1 MPMRKQIQ
9 QKGDATMR
17 FLINTNDLKD
27 DPTFKRLLGEYSIA
41 KMNLIAYF
49 NRIVSED
56 ISSTPVEAQLQNA
69 KDEE

>member
-1 MPMRKQIQ
+1 
-9 QKGDATMR
+9 MR
-17 FLINTNDLKD
+17 FLINTNDLKN

-49 NRIVSED
+49 NRVVSED
-56 ISSTPVEAQLQNA
+56 ISSTPVENQLQNA

>member
-1 MPMRKQIQ
+1 
-9 QKGDATMR
+9 MR
-17 FLINTNDLKD
+17 FLINTNDFRD
-27 DPTFKRLLGEYSIA
+27 DPTFTQLLGEYSVA
-41 KMNLIAYF
+41 KLKLIAYF

>member
-1 MPMRKQIQ
+1 
-9 QKGDATMR
+9 MR
-17 FLINTNDLKD
+17 FLISTNDLKN

-49 NRIVSED
+49 NRVVSED
-56 ISSTPVEAQLQNA
+56 ISSTPVENQLQNA